1 MKDLDQAQPAHRRR
15 LQDFHELMQLRIMD
29 ILLVCSP
36 YDLFILEEA
45 GQINERISGEFRNL
59 DLHYS
64 PGLIRVSTG
73 AAALDAL
80 ERRRFDLVVSTLHV
94 GDMSAGELARRISES
109 GRRIP
114 VVLLAYD
121 NRELKDFQSRTD
133 MSGVDRAFLW
143 QGDARILL
151 AITKYIEDQLNV
163 AHDTSAVGVQVIILV
178 EDSVR
183 YYSSFLPLIYTELL
197 RQAQRLIQEGVNVSQ
212 RILRMRAR
220 PKILLC
226 RTYEEALAAF
236 AAYKRVLLG
245 VISDIEFARGGE
257 RWRDAGVE
265 LARLVHAE
273 EPDVPIMLQS
283 SNPDSAA
290 RAAEVGAA
298 FLLKRSPYLLQKLRA
313 FMLESFGFG
322 DFVFRLPDGTEVD
335 RAVDLR
341 DLEEKLETIPGESL
355 VHHAA
360 RNHISRWLKAR
371 TEFALAYE
379 LRPKQVTDYAS
390 LEEMRAGI
398 IESIREYRV
407 ERTQANVADFDWR
420 SFDNSEDFYRI
431 GGGSLGGKARGLAFA
446 RQLIAVDRSRHRW
459 PGVRVAVPSAAVL
472 GTDVFDAFVEDN
484 GLRDFALE
492 AEDDDEIRRRF
503 EAADFPR
510 EIRRDLGAYVA
521 RVEEPLAVRSS
532 SLLEDSQ
539 YLPFTGVYETFML
552 SNDGPPELRLERLL
566 RAIKLVYASTFCH
579 RAKAFIQA
587 TPYRLEEEK
596 MAVMLQRVVG
606 VRHGQRFY
614 PSLAGVARSHNF
626 YPVPPLT
633 AEDGIAA
640 VALGFGRTVV
650 EGQNCLRFSPRQ
662 PRNVLQLSTVE
673 DALRYSQRDF
683 WALELGD
690 GDAGATREA
699 RFGLEVAEAD
709 GTLAPVASTYSHDD
723 HAIHDGVSR
732 PGGRLVTFA
741 GILKHD
747 LFPLPEILA
756 QLLASGK
763 AGMGAPVEI
772 EFAVQLPASRGEE
785 AEFGFLQI
793 RPMALSREIEALD
806 VGPVAQERVLCS
818 SSCVLGHGRIDT
830 LRDIVVLD
838 AERAGA
844 ERSRQSAWEV
854 ARFNAQLA
862 AEQRPYLLVGAGRWG
877 SADPWLGIP
886 VTWDQISGARVI
898 VEAGYA
904 DFRVTPSQGSHFFQN
919 LVSFS
924 VGYFTVNP
932 EAGEGSLDWDWLRA
946 QPVAC
951 HGEGVWHISLE
962 RPLSVQMQGTRGEG
976 LILKPTPVS

>member
-1 MKDLDQAQPAHRRR
+1 MHRRR
-15 LQDFHELMQLRIMD
+15 LQDFHELMLHRIMD

-64 PGLIRVSTG
+64 PGLMRVSTG

-80 ERRRFDLVVSTLHV
+80 ERRRFDLILTTLHV
-94 GDMSAGELARRISES
+94 GDMSAGELARKVSDS
-109 GRRIP
+109 GRTIP

-121 NRELKDFQSRTD
+121 NRELKDFQSRAD
-133 MSGVDRAFLW
+133 MRGLDRAFLW
-143 QGDARILL
+143 QGDATILL

-163 AHDTSAVGVQVIILV
+163 AHDTSAVGVQVIILI

-212 RILRMRAR
+212 KILRMRAR

-226 RTYEEALAAF
+226 SSFEEAVAAF
-236 AAYKRVLLG
+236 AAYKHVLLG
-245 VISDIEFARGGE
+245 VISDIEFSRDGE

-265 LARLVHAE
+265 FARVVHAE

-283 SNPDSAA
+283 SNPENAA
-290 RAAEVGAA
+290 RAEEVGAA
-298 FLLKRSPYLLQKLRA
+298 FLLKRSPYLLQKLRT

-322 DFVFRLPDGTEVD
+322 DFVFKLPDGTEVG
-335 RAVDLR
+335 RAADLR
-341 DLEEKLETIPGESL
+341 ALEHKLATIPDECL

-360 RNHISRWLKAR
+360 RNHFSRWLKAR

-379 LRPKQVTDYAS
+379 LRPKRVSDYPS
-390 LEEMRAGI
+390 LAEMR
-398 IESIREYRV
+398 ESIIASIHEYRI
-407 ERTQANVADFDWR
+407 ERTQASVADFDR
-420 SFDNSEDFYRI
+420 RGFDNREDFYRV

-446 RQLIAVDRSRHRW
+446 RQLIAVDRSRYRW
-459 PGVRVAVPSAAVL
+459 PDVRVAVPSAAVL
-472 GTDVFDAFVEDN
+472 GTDVFDAFVEEN

-492 AEDDDEIRRRF
+492 AVDDGEIHRRF
-503 EAADFPR
+503 EAAEFPE
-510 EIRRDLGAYVA
+510 EIRRDLRAYVSS
-521 RVEEPLAVRSS
+521 VEEPLAVRSS

-552 SNDGPPELRLERLL
+552 SNHGREQVRLERLL
-566 RAIKLVYASTFCH
+566 RAIRLVYASTFCH

-596 MAVMLQRVVG
+596 MAVMLQRIVG

-640 VALGFGRTVV
+640 VVLGFGRAVV
-650 EGQNCLRFSPRQ
+650 EGQNCLRFSPRH
-662 PRNVLQLSTVE
+662 PRSVIQLSSVE

-683 WALELGD
+683 WALELRD
-690 GDAGATREA
+690 DHAGAMREA

-709 GTLAPVASTYSHDD
+709 GTLAPLASTYSHEN

-732 PGGRLVTFA
+732 PGNRLVTFA

-747 LFPLPEILA
+747 LFPLADILVR
-756 QLLASGK
+756 LLESGTV
-763 AGMGAPVEI
+763 GMGAPVEI
-772 EFAVQLPASRGEE
+772 EFAVQLPVSRAEP

-793 RPMALSREIEALD
+793 RPMALSRELEALEI
-806 VGPVAQERVLCS
+806 GPFEQGRVLCRS
-818 SSCVLGHGRIDT
+818 SSVLGHGRIDT

-844 ERSRQSAWEV
+844 ERSRQSAREV
-854 ARFNAQLA
+854 ARFNAQLT

-886 VTWDQISGARVI
+886 VTWEQISGARVI
-898 VEAGYA
+898 VEAGYE

-932 EAGEGSLDWDWLRA
+932 EAGEGSLDWDWLRS

-951 HGEGVWHISLE
+951 HGEGVWHIALE
-962 RPLSVQMQGTRGEG
+962 RPVTVQMQGTRGEG
-976 LILKPTPVS
+976 LILKPAPGS